1 MSPAKSIKE
10 RLEQY
15 IIQHPSDSFNLESL
29 LAVVGKEHKPQTEKA
44 LKEFQKREGIFKP
57 LLLKDSFHP
66 GFFRK
71 NPDYKTL
78 EEIRSE
84 AEAAG
89 KERVTQNGKEWK
101 PTEHAITPGEHS
113 SWIHRRRHFRSIL
126 DRMMKSD
133 AFSPADAEFLRA
145 EAPHLTE
152 PLKEAQVNQGAR

>member
-15 IIQHPSDSFNLESL
+15 IVSHPSDSFNMESL

-44 LKEFQKREGIFKP
+44 LKEFQKREGVFKP
-57 LLLKDSFHP
+57 LLLKDSFRP

-78 EEIRSE
+78 EEMRAE
-84 AEAAG
+84 AEKAG

-113 SWIHRRRHFRSIL
+113 SLIYRRRHFRSIL
-126 DRMMKSD
+126 DRMRKSD
-133 AFSPADAEFLRA
+133 AFSEADIELLLS
-145 EAPHLTE
+145 EAQHLK
-152 PLKEAQVNQGAR
+152 PLKEASIQTAIQ